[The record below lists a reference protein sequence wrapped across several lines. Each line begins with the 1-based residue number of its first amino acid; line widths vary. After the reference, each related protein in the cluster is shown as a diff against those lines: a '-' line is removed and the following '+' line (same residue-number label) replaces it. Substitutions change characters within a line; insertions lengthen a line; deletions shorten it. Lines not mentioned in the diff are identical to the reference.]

1 MFDCI
6 GTLRHNPTGILLQAY
21 FFQQKR
27 KRHSCPFAATG
38 EAMRFLYGRSP
49 YFPERSR
56 NARHRTIA
64 MALEKVE
71 LGNRWQTPQFLDRK
85 NQGSVNHAMDQKPV
99 LTRINIRRIETVRD
113 NEMKGSWRDYSD
125 GVLQR
130 RPKSVVARL

>member
-1 MFDCI
+1 
-6 GTLRHNPTGILLQAY
+6 
-21 FFQQKR
+21 
-27 KRHSCPFAATG
+27 
-38 EAMRFLYGRSP
+38 
-49 YFPERSR
+49 
-56 NARHRTIA
+56 